1 MYLEWSYTSTPTTTS
16 LRPDLS
22 SVTESEFDFNFWEMD
37 RGLYTVKVKMLQDIN
52 PGFYYEQEIILN
64 VDVNSCT
71 TECDTITWLF
81 TSDPGSCSSNCLT
94 GFGDDDELSYSVSN
108 IFPPYEVRATYQP
121 GSPGGNNLNL
131 IDSKYNNLHS
141 GACGEMLRYPDIA
154 IDQNPQECQSSEA
167 ALMLSASIEEKGLLL
182 NTDYSLT
189 WEEPD
194 GYSLCVGAG
203 ALCTIPAGGLASGG
217 PYVFKVFL
225 RIICPGGAA
234 PIWGFVVFS
243 SFYYKTTLQCTR
255 FCQFNT
261 YYSNTQH
268 ICKGKGYIY
277 IYIYIDCDPRCLGC
291 DGISNSDCVNCA
303 NGPTVEEIGGN
314 CVCKSGFLWTY
325 SAILEGDNCE
335 SKN

>member
-1 MYLEWSYTSTPTTTS
+1 MRIYLYIYIIHSFSLCTKGKFERPNLPEFIFSLESGINPGYQDNTARVKVTETYEGSPNMYLEWSYTSTPTTTS

-52 PGFYYEQEIILN
+52 PGFYYEQEIILH

-141 GACGEMLRYPDIA
+141 GACGEILRYPIITIA
-154 IDQNPQECQSSEA
+154 HHPPECQSSEVDFT
-167 ALMLSASIEEKGLLL
+167 LYTNVVDKNLVLD
-182 NTDYSLT
+182 TDYSLT
-189 WEEPD
+189 WEESD
-194 GYSLCVGAG
+194 GYSLCTSAG
-203 ALCTIPAGGLASGG
+203 DLCTISAGSLINGG
-217 PYVFKVFL
+217 PYRFKVFL
-225 RIICPGGAA
+225 RIICGAGYE
-234 PIWGFVVFS
+234 PIWAFVLFDP
-243 SFYYKTTLQCTR
+243 FYYKTTQECLEACSV
-255 FCQFNT
+255 FGNA
-261 YYSNTQH
+261 YYSHTEY
-268 ICKGKGYIY
+268 ICKGTLI
-277 IYIYIDCDPRCLGC
+277 I
-291 DGISNSDCVNCA
+291 
-303 NGPTVEEIGGN
+303 
-314 CVCKSGFLWTY
+314 
-325 SAILEGDNCE
+325 
-335 SKN
+335 